1 MASPWVVVYTT
12 EFLAWRETLNARSRR
27 SIEWKLELL
36 RSEGPA
42 LGRPHVDHVKGSRHP
57 NLKELRVNSET
68 AIRIFFCFDSRR
80 QAVLL
85 IGGSKSSHREWYKKM
100 IQQADRIMDTYV
112 VKEGM

>member
-42 LGRPHVDHVKGSRHP
+42 LGRPLVDHIKGSRHL